1 MDLELESNDE
11 ESKNDKDKNTNDDV
25 EQRPRKGSRR
35 ISILSAEIDGKKA
48 VSFLGALRIPV
59 ISIANFNLDLSLKYL
74 KDFALVITFQSII
87 FCFRVYLNILLASS
101 LPNL

>member
-74 KDFALVITFQSII
+74 DLKI
-87 FCFRVYLNILLASS
+87 
-101 LPNL
+101 